1 MGVGPASAN
10 SRYSRSIDRLRSTW
24 PKALPE
30 LSTSPSVTRADR
42 SIHRRAVLVAGA
54 TGLSSLAGCF
64 DRVTQPTDGGNA
76 ADGTE
81 TPEPR
86 IPSNS
91 QGTGDI
97 PLIRFAAHSNA
108 WVGVGPE
115 GFSEQ
120 ENPSLTLEEG
130 QEYEI
135 LWENRDGNRHQF
147 AIVDADGEEL
157 ASTEPAETHG
167 RVRSMVITARSEM
180 SRYRCLF
187 HTDAEEGEI
196 EII

>member
-1 MGVGPASAN
+1 M
-10 SRYSRSIDRLRSTW
+10 
-24 PKALPE
+24 
-30 LSTSPSVTRADR
+30 
-42 SIHRRAVLVAGA
+42 AGA
-54 TGLSSLAGCF
+54 TGLSSLAGCA
-64 DRVTQPTDGGNA
+64 DRVTQSTDEENAA

-108 WVGVGPE
+108 WVGIGPE

-120 ENPSLTLEEG
+120 ENPPLNLREG
-130 QEYEI
+130 EKYEI

-147 AIVDADGEEL
+147 AIVDTDGEKL
-157 ASTEPAETHG
+157 AATEPAETNG
-167 RVRSMVITARSEM
+167 RVRSLVITASPEM
-180 SRYRCLF
+180 SRYRCSV
-187 HTDAEEGEI
+187 HTDAEAGEI
-196 EII
+196 EIV